1 MSDAGYILATLGKK
15 EILCQ
20 LAEEAAEL
28 SQAALKLRRAISQHN
43 PTPMTVDE
51 AEKNLREEIADV
63 WVCLNAYFPDEKN
76 GMIMDSIFDVAC
88 AKEERWV
95 YRIRTRSR
103 KKEGK

>member
-1 MSDAGYILATLGKK
+1 MSNLTYIRRILGKE

-43 PTPMTVDE
+43 PTPMTADE

-63 WVCLNAYFPDEKN
+63 WVCLNAYFPDDEN

-95 YRIRTRSR
+95 YRIRSAKRRR
-103 KKEGK
+103 KVK

>member
-1 MSDAGYILATLGKK
+1 MSNLTYIRRNLGKE

-43 PTPMTVDE
+43 PTAMTVDE
-51 AEKNLREEIADV
+51 AEENLREEIADV
-63 WVCLNAYFPDEKN
+63 WVCLDTYFPDDEN

-95 YRIRTRSR
+95 YRIKSAKRRC
-103 KKEGK
+103 KAK